1 MLLWLDRNVG
11 GDLDRLPETSCVC
24 SLAGI
29 IKQLKGGG
37 GELTAHGVLGAI
49 FDGLKYSQT
58 WSHRL
63 RVT

>member
-1 MLLWLDRNVG
+1 MG

-58 WSHRL
+58 WSRRL